1 MIALGTV
8 SMALGLVIGPRDLRV
23 VPVAEEI
30 FDPAFRETAARY
42 AAGKYAY
49 WSASTILRWGALAGI
64 LALGG
69 GAALAGAGR
78 RLGRGR
84 RLASAFFAAAMLL
97 AMLAVATLPL
107 SYAGGHRIDAVYT
120 LSTQSGIQWLADWA
134 RTRAFWIAVYAALIA
149 GFLACLHRW
158 PRRGW
163 LVAAGGGLVVAV
175 AGTFLAPRLIDPL
188 FHDFT
193 PLADES
199 LEAEI
204 LAMGERAGVEIG
216 RVRVMDASRRTRRL
230 NAYVTGFG
238 ATRQVVLYDTLLER
252 APRDEVLLVVAHE
265 IGHESRGHVK
275 RGLLFAMPGVVV
287 GVGALSLLA
296 GWRAQRTGS
305 SPGDPAGIPLL
316 WLAVSVGLFLAS
328 PVTSAVSR
336 GMEAEADRTAL
347 ALTRDPDTFVAVE
360 KRLVRTNLSLVDPPD
375 WLVFWLYTHPPVLE
389 RIGMAERW
397 RADHA
402 DPGDR
407 GSRYESPDS

>member
-1 MIALGTV
+1 MIALGAV
-8 SMALGLVIGPRDLRV
+8 SIALGLVIGPRDLRV
-23 VPVAEEI
+23 VPVSEEI
-30 FDPAFRETAARY
+30 FDPAVRETAAGY
-42 AAGKYAY
+42 AAAKYAY

-64 LALGG
+64 LALAG
-69 GAALAGAGR
+69 GAALAGTGR

-107 SYAGGHRIDAVYT
+107 SYAGGHRIDAAYG
-120 LSTQSGIQWLADWA
+120 LSTQSGLQWLGDWA
-134 RTRAFWIAVYAALIA
+134 RTRGFWIAVYATLLAA
-149 GFLACLHRW
+149 FLACLHRW

-238 ATRQVVLYDTLLER
+238 ATRQVVLYDTLLEQ

-265 IGHESRGHVK
+265 IGHEARGHVK
-275 RGLLFAMPGVVV
+275 RGLLFAMPGVVI

-296 GWRAQRTGS
+296 GWRARRTGS
-305 SPGDPAGIPLL
+305 SPGDPAAIPLL

-347 ALTRDPDTFVAVE
+347 ELTRDPDTFVEVE
-360 KRLVRTNLSLVDPPD
+360 KRLVRANLSLVDPPG

-389 RIGMAERW
+389 RIGMAEQW

-402 DPGDR
+402 DRGDR
-407 GSRYESPDS
+407 GSRDASPDS